1 MEPLFCIRSKYT
13 EKEYVHFNRELIS
26 RNNSSR
32 WVIIVLLGLFGIAFI
47 AVDIHNRGQ
56 VVAGAVMVSISL
68 FLTWWFTLG
77 FARRAR
83 RYYANDKMVQDLEFE
98 LKFYDDHLEQFEPNG
113 YFSMSYDKFHKIYVT
128 KSSVCLMRSLSAGI
142 FIPLADCPQ
151 GFVDFIE
158 TVKEEYN
165 L

>member
-13 EKEYVHFNRELIS
+13 EKEYVRFNRELIS
-26 RNNSSR
+26 RDKSR
-32 WVIIVLLGLFGIAFI
+32 WVIIVLLGFFGIAFI

-56 VVAGAVMVSISL
+56 VAAGVVMLFVSL

-77 FARRAR
+77 VARRAR
-83 RYYANDKMVQDLEFE
+83 RYYANDKVVQDLEFE

-113 YFSMSYDKFHKIYVT
+113 YFSMSYDKFHKIYMT
-128 KSSVCLMRSLSAGI
+128 KSSVCFMRSLSAGI
-142 FIPLADCPQ
+142 FVPLADCPQ

-158 TVKEEYN
+158 KIKEEYS